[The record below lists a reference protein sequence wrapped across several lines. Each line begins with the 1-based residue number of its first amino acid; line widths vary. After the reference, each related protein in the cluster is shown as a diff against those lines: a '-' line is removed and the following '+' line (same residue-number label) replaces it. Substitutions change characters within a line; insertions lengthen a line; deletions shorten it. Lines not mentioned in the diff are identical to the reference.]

1 MRNKNYMIT
10 TVKLE
15 KVFDQIWPS
24 FMVKTLN
31 KAHME
36 ETYLNIIKA
45 ICDKPT
51 SDITVSGENWKLS
64 LWNEKQDEDACSH
77 HFYLTQYWKSYLQ
90 LSDQKNKNK
99 INEKKERKV
108 IQ

>member
-1 MRNKNYMIT
+1 MRDKNYMMT

-31 KAHME
+31 KAHVV

-45 ICDKPT
+45 ICDKLT
-51 SDITVSGENWKLS
+51 SDITVSGEN
-64 LWNEKQDEDACSH
+64 
-77 HFYLTQYWKSYLQ
+77 
-90 LSDQKNKNK
+90 
-99 INEKKERKV
+99 
-108 IQ
+108 